1 VPPRAGRP
9 LRGHDRQA
17 GRGVGDRA
25 PDLKQKLV
33 QEFDEVTQ
41 KDMDDASD
49 DPDDIVD
56 RVQKK
61 TGQPREQV
69 EQRVTQVMERS

>member
-1 VPPRAGRP
+1 MLKQQIR
-9 LRGHDRQA
+9 
-17 GRGVGDRA
+17 DRA

-41 KDMDDASD
+41 KDMDEASD